1 MKILKGLLITLG
13 VLVALFF
20 ILNLFGPSNYKVE
33 RSKIIEAPVSVVFD
47 QVAKFNNWDS
57 WSPWKEKDPSAT
69 YTLAGE
75 DGKVGTRYAWSGD
88 PETTG
93 EGSMTVS
100 ESIANEKFAY
110 DLAFTA
116 PWEMSSK
123 GHFDFNETD
132 GQTTVTWIDEGDI
145 PFMQRGMMLFM
156 DLDEMMG
163 PDFERGLEKIDS
175 LSVVL
180 ANNASSSVEIIETD
194 FPGGMY
200 VGVRNNTTTEEAM
213 TAQFYETNFG
223 KIGAFLGKNQI
234 EMTDAPVA
242 LTYVWDMENNV
253 AEVVPAFPVSMKV
266 DVEDGLEF
274 IEIENS
280 KAVMVKHY
288 GPYTSVGSS
297 HKAIGEY
304 LAGKNLEHTVVIE
317 IYANDPSEVA
327 QEEVLTE
334 IYYLLK

>member
-1 MKILKGLLITLG
+1 MKVLKGLLITLV

-20 ILNLFGPSNYKVE
+20 ILNLVGPKNYKVE
-33 RSKIIEAPVSVVFD
+33 RTQTINAPVAVVYE
-47 QVAKFNNWDS
+47 QVVKFNNWDS

-69 YTLAGE
+69 YTLSGE
-75 DGKVGTRYAWSGD
+75 DGTVGTRYAWSGD

-93 EGSMTVS
+93 EGSMTINEVTT
-100 ESIANEKFAY
+100 NEKFAY

-123 GHFDFNETD
+123 GHFSFSENE
-132 GQTTVTWIDEGDI
+132 GRTTVKWIDEGDI

-156 DLDEMMG
+156 DLDGMMG

-175 LSVVL
+175 LSVIL
-180 ANNASSSVEIIETD
+180 ANNASSSVEVIETD

-213 TAQFYETNFG
+213 TAEFYDSNFG
-223 KIGAFLGKNQI
+223 KIGAFLGENQI
-234 EMTDAPVA
+234 EMVGAPVS
-242 LTYVWDMENNV
+242 LTYVWDMENNI
-253 AEVVPAFPVSMKV
+253 AEVVPAFPVATQV
-266 DVEDGLEF
+266 DVAEGLEF
-274 IEIENS
+274 IEIKSN

-297 HKAIGEY
+297 HEAIGKY
-304 LAGKNLEHTVVIE
+304 LAEKNLDHSVVIE
-317 IYANDPSEVA
+317 VYANDPSEVA
-327 QEEVLTE
+327 PEEVLTE